1 MTDANWVEGII
12 GIAFVVLAALGVIF
26 YIFVRY
32 IVNNYETF
40 HNQQRTDYERLNREQ
55 RDDTLYRLKESKQRE
70 EQAELRSQE
79 SNKMLNTALR
89 SVNDVTK
96 TLERLNAS
104 ITKQSQ
110 ETNIAIG
117 AIDQTT
123 KQLGNTVTTLTS
135 TVDGLS
141 KTMGYVVQKVNDQEV
156 RSVKNANKD

>member
-1 MTDANWVEGII
+1 MGVNWIEGAI
-12 GIAFVVLAALGVIF
+12 GIAITVLAALGIIF
-26 YIFVRY
+26 YAFVRY
-32 IVNNYETF
+32 IVNNYE
-40 HNQQRTDYERLNREQ
+40 RLNKQQ
-55 RDDTLYRLKESKQRE
+55 RDDTLHRLKESKERE
-70 EQAELRSQE
+70 ERADMRSRE
-79 SNKMLNTALR
+79 SNEMLRTALKN
-89 SVNDVTK
+89 VNDVSN
-96 TLERLNAS
+96 TLERLNQS

-156 RSVKNANKD
+156 RSVKCADKHKG

>member
-32 IVNNYETF
+32 IVNNYE
-40 HNQQRTDYERLNREQ
+40 QLNKQQ
-55 RDDTLYRLKESKQRE
+55 RDDTLYRLKESKRRE
-70 EQAELRSQE
+70 EMAEERSQQ
-79 SNKMLNTALR
+79 SNEMLKTALEN
-89 SVNDVTK
+89 VNDVTN
-96 TLERLNAS
+96 TLERLNQS

-123 KQLGNTVTTLTS
+123 KQLGNTVSTLTN

-156 RSVKNANKD
+156 RSVKCADEHKG

>member
-1 MTDANWVEGII
+1 MSVNWVEGIM
-12 GIAFVVLAALGVIF
+12 GITATVLAALGIIF
-26 YIFVRY
+26 YAFVRY
-32 IVNNYETF
+32 IVNNYE
-40 HNQQRTDYERLNREQ
+40 QLNKQQ
-55 RDDTLYRLKESKQRE
+55 RDDTLHRLRESKERE
-70 EQAELRSQE
+70 EKADMRSRE
-79 SNKMLNTALR
+79 SNEMLRTALKN
-89 SVNDVTK
+89 VNDVSN
-96 TLERLNAS
+96 TLERLNQS

-156 RSVKNANKD
+156 RSVKCADKHKG

>member
-1 MTDANWVEGII
+1 MGVNWIEGAI
-12 GIAFVVLAALGVIF
+12 GIAVTVLAALGIIF
-26 YIFVRY
+26 YAFVRY
-32 IVNNYETF
+32 IVNNYE
-40 HNQQRTDYERLNREQ
+40 RLNKQQ
-55 RDDTLYRLKESKQRE
+55 RDDTLHRLKESKERE
-70 EQAELRSQE
+70 ERADMRSRE
-79 SNKMLNTALR
+79 SNEMLRTALKN
-89 SVNDVTK
+89 VNDVSN
-96 TLERLNAS
+96 TLERLNQS

-156 RSVKNANKD
+156 RSVKCADKHKG

>member
-1 MTDANWVEGII
+1 MGVNWIEGAI
-12 GIAFVVLAALGVIF
+12 GIVITVLAALGIIF
-26 YIFVRY
+26 YAFVRY
-32 IVNNYETF
+32 IVNNYE
-40 HNQQRTDYERLNREQ
+40 RLNKQQ
-55 RDDTLYRLKESKQRE
+55 RDDTLHRLKESKERE
-70 EQAELRSQE
+70 ERADMRSRE
-79 SNKMLNTALR
+79 SNEMLRTALKN
-89 SVNDVTK
+89 VNDVSN
-96 TLERLNAS
+96 TLERLNQS

-156 RSVKNANKD
+156 RSVKCADKHEG

>member
-1 MTDANWVEGII
+1 MGVNWIEGAI
-12 GIAFVVLAALGVIF
+12 GIAITVLAALGIIF
-26 YIFVRY
+26 YAFVRY
-32 IVNNYETF
+32 IVNNYE
-40 HNQQRTDYERLNREQ
+40 RLNKQQ
-55 RDDTLYRLKESKQRE
+55 RDDTLHRLQESKERE
-70 EQAELRSQE
+70 EKADMRSRE
-79 SNKMLNTALR
+79 SNEMLRTALKN
-89 SVNDVTK
+89 VNDVSN
-96 TLERLNAS
+96 TLERLNQS

-156 RSVKNANKD
+156 RSVKCADKHKG

>member
-1 MTDANWVEGII
+1 MGVNWIEGAI
-12 GIAFVVLAALGVIF
+12 GIAITVLAALGIIF
-26 YIFVRY
+26 YAFVRY
-32 IVNNYETF
+32 IVNNYE
-40 HNQQRTDYERLNREQ
+40 QLNKQQ
-55 RDDTLYRLKESKQRE
+55 RDDTLHRLQESKERE
-70 EQAELRSQE
+70 EKADMRSRE
-79 SNKMLNTALR
+79 SNEMLRTALKN
-89 SVNDVTK
+89 VNDVSN
-96 TLERLNAS
+96 TLERLNQS

-156 RSVKNANKD
+156 RSVKCADKHEG

>member
-1 MTDANWVEGII
+1 MTGANWVEGII
-12 GIAFVVLAALGVIF
+12 GIAFVVLSALGVIF

-32 IVNNYETF
+32 IVNNYE
-40 HNQQRTDYERLNREQ
+40 QLNKQQ
-55 RDDTLYRLKESKQRE
+55 RDDTLYRLKESRGRE
-70 EQAELRSQE
+70 ERAEERSQQ
-79 SNKMLNTALR
+79 SNEMLKVALKN
-89 SVNDVTK
+89 VNDVTN
-96 TLERLNAS
+96 TLERLNES

-141 KTMGYVVQKVNDQEV
+141 KTMGYVVQKVNDQEI
-156 RSVKNANKD
+156 RSVKNADEDKR

>member
-1 MTDANWVEGII
+1 MTGANWVEGII
-12 GIAFVVLAALGVIF
+12 GIAFVVLSALGVIF

-32 IVNNYETF
+32 IVNNYE
-40 HNQQRTDYERLNREQ
+40 QLNKQQ
-55 RDDTLYRLKESKQRE
+55 RDDTLYRLKESRGRE
-70 EQAELRSQE
+70 ERAEERSRQ
-79 SNKMLNTALR
+79 SNEMLKVALKN
-89 SVNDVTK
+89 VNDVTN
-96 TLERLNAS
+96 TLERLNES

-141 KTMGYVVQKVNDQEV
+141 KTMGYVVQKVNDQEI
-156 RSVKNANKD
+156 RSVKNADEDKR

>member
-1 MTDANWVEGII
+1 MSVNWVEGII
-12 GIAFVVLAALGVIF
+12 GITAIVLAALGIIF
-26 YIFVRY
+26 YAFVRY
-32 IVNNYETF
+32 IVNNYE
-40 HNQQRTDYERLNREQ
+40 QLNKQQ
-55 RDDTLYRLKESKQRE
+55 RDDTLHRLQESKKRE
-70 EQAELRSQE
+70 EKADMRSRE
-79 SNKMLNTALR
+79 SNEMLRTALKN
-89 SVNDVTK
+89 VNDVSD
-96 TLERLNAS
+96 TLERLNRS

-156 RSVKNANKD
+156 RSVKCADKHEG